1 MELQL
6 FPHTLHTIMQVAQEE
21 EREEGLPPISIK
33 YNGASHDFQG

>member
-6 FPHTLHTIMQVAQEE
+6 FPHTLHTITQAAQE

-33 YNGASHDFQG
+33 YNGASHDLQG